1 MKCSFCSAEMEKGT
15 GLMYVKRDG
24 TAQYFCSGK
33 CKKHVLKLKRK
44 PRLTKWVY
52 KPEKK
57 KA

>member
-24 TAQYFCSGK
+24 SAQYFCSRK
-33 CKKHVLKLKRK
+33 CKKHTLKLHRK

-52 KPEKK
+52 KPAKK
-57 KA
+57 